1 MVEPVSTS
9 AALIAGGGALA
20 GAAANVF
27 GSLKSSSSSKK
38 IAREQMAFQER
49 MSNTAHQ
56 REVADLKAAGLNPVI
71 SALNGGASTPAG
83 ASGEAPQLSN
93 TGNQVV
99 EMAQAIAGMRN
110 TASDTQ
116 KKDAETANIS
126 TDSKLKEVQGLLVK
140 AQTAKTGAEQNKIYK
155 DISKINA
162 EIGNINSSTQV
173 NKNNAQNILA
183 QTAKTKEEKEKLKLA
198 NILTEE
204 TGTDDRGGLWGH
216 AKTTINNYMRANKPY
231 RK

>member
-1 MVEPVSTS
+1 M
-9 AALIAGGGALA
+9 IAGLA
-20 GAAANVF
+20 GAAANIG
-27 GSLKSSSSSKK
+27 GSIIQSNASKK

-56 REVADLKAAGLNPVI
+56 REVSDLKAAGLNPVI
-71 SALNGGASTPAG
+71 SALNGGASSPAG

-93 TGNQVV
+93 AGSQVV
-99 EMAQAIAGMRN
+99 EMAQAIAGMKN

-140 AQTAKTGAEQNKIYK
+140 AQTAKTSAEQNKIYK

-162 EIGNINSSTQV
+162 EIGNINAGTQV
-173 NKNNAQNILA
+173 SKNTAQKIDLSNEI
-183 QTAKTKEEKEKLKLA
+183 TKK
-198 NILTEE
+198 I
-204 TGTDDRGGLWGH
+204 GMDDRSGNIAQGAMLATKVAESATDNDAPW
-216 AKTTINNYMRANKPY
+216 KIKQWID
-231 RK
+231 KKFKK